1 MSVELIAEILGT
13 AILILV
19 GNGVVSNVVLNRT
32 KGHNSGW
39 IVITAGWAFAVL
51 IAIIITG
58 RVSGAH
64 LNPAVTI
71 ANIVNGSMDLS
82 LGLSYIGSQMIGA
95 ILGACLV
102 WLSYKNHF
110 EATEDQGSILACFA
124 TGPAIRNLPLNFF
137 CECLATCVF
146 LLAIFG
152 INHPDAGFGSLGAV
166 LVSSSIWGLGLGLG
180 GTTGYALNPARDL
193 GPRIAHAFLPIKG
206 KGQSD
211 WAYSWVP
218 VAGPI
223 LGAVLAVYIYQ
234 LII

>member
-1 MSVELIAEILGT
+1 MPKELVAELLGT

-19 GNGVVSNVVLNRT
+19 GNGVVSNVLLKRT
-32 KGHNSGW
+32 KGNDSGW

-51 IAIIITG
+51 IAIVITG
-58 RVSGAH
+58 RISGAH

-71 ANIVNGSMDLS
+71 ANIVNGSMELV
-82 LGLSYIGSQMIGA
+82 LGVHYMLAQMIGA
-95 ILGACLV
+95 VIGACLV
-102 WLSYKNHF
+102 WISYKDHF
-110 EATEDQGSILACFA
+110 DATENQGSILGCFS

-137 CECLATCVF
+137 CETLATCVF

-152 INHPDAGFGSLGAV
+152 INHPDSGFGALGAI
-166 LVSSSIWGLGLGLG
+166 LVSSSLWGIGLGLG
-180 GTTGYALNPARDL
+180 GTTGYSLNPARDL

-218 VAGPI
+218 VLGPI
-223 LGAVLAVYIYQ
+223 LGAVLAVYVYQ